1 MTMTVKLPVP
11 LESGLRRYADAA
23 GVPASVVIREAVAQY
38 LAQAPALPQSAH
50 ALGADLFGRYS
61 GPPEL
66 ASRRKAAAAD
76 VWTEV
81 QADKRKRGGG

>member
-38 LAQAPALPQSAH
+38 LARAPALPQSAH
-50 ALGADLFGRYS
+50 ALGADLFGRHS
-61 GPPEL
+61 GPPDL
-66 ASRRKAAAAD
+66 ASRRQAAATE
-76 VWTEV
+76 VWAEV
-81 QADKRKRGGG
+81 QAGKHRRRGG